1 MICKMAIIAEQ
12 HTLNS
17 LEYAERGGE
26 QLYTNNVFG
35 SPKEIFNDFKLI
47 QDLNDRAKNKS
58 IHAILSFNP
67 NDNMQKLTKQDL
79 IDISNKYLEKHG
91 FDDNQ
96 AAVYLHNDKAHI
108 HLHIVANRIKMDGIC
123 VSTSNNYFKNLE
135 FAKEMENQYQLIKTN
150 RKEKGVDFVK
160 DSQRAN
166 QIKAKIDKS
175 LLKSTTMDEFCKHM
189 KNMNVLVLR
198 GRGIAFVDGSGAKFK
213 GSELGREYS
222 LVGIEKQINLSKSIT
237 NINQESGAKLT
248 VEPKIESKND
258 LNNIPLDLYFN
269 PKHFKSGEDEEE
281 EDARFK
287 KNNRRGLGRF

>member
-67 NDNMQKLTKQDL
+67 NDDMQRLTKQDL
-79 IDISNKYLEKHG
+79 IDIANKYLEKHG

-96 AAVYLHNDKAHI
+96 AAVYLHNDKAHL
-108 HLHIVANRIKMDGIC
+108 HLHIVANRIKMNGIC
-123 VSTSNNYFKNLE
+123 VSSSNNYFKNLE
-135 FAKEMENQYQLIKTN
+135 FAKEMENHYQLIKTN

-166 QIKAKIDKS
+166 QIKAKIDKA
-175 LLKSTTMDEFCKHM
+175 LLKSTTMEEFCKHM

-213 GSELGREYS
+213 GSEIGREYS
-222 LVGIEKQINLSKSIT
+222 LMGIEKQFNQTKSIT
-237 NINQESGAKLT
+237 NFNQEPGAKLT
-248 VEPKIESKND
+248 VEPEVENQNELTDTISS
-258 LNNIPLDLYFN
+258 IYIN
-269 PKHFKSGEDEEE
+269 PKHYKRGEDEEE

-287 KNNRRGLGRF
+287 KKRRGLGR

>member
-67 NDNMQKLTKQDL
+67 NDDMQRLTKQDL
-79 IDISNKYLEKHG
+79 IDIANKYLEKHG

-96 AAVYLHNDKAHI
+96 SAVYLHNDKAHI

-123 VSTSNNYFKNLE
+123 VSSSNNYFKNLD

-166 QIKAKIDKS
+166 QIKAKIDKA

-213 GSELGREYS
+213 GSEIGREYS
-222 LVGIEKQINLSKSIT
+222 IMGIEKQL
-237 NINQESGAKLT
+237 NQTASSLDLKQEPGAKLT
-248 VEPKIESKND
+248 VEPKVENQTE
-258 LNNIPLDLYFN
+258 LNLSISDFYIN
-269 PKHFKSGEDEEE
+269 PKHFRDDDEEE
-281 EDARFK
+281 DYK
-287 KNNRRGLGRF
+287 KRKNRNRGF

>member
-58 IHAILSFNP
+58 IHAILAFNP
-67 NDNMQKLTKQDL
+67 NDDVQKLSKQDL
-79 IDISNKYLEKHG
+79 IDISNKYLKKHG
-91 FDDNQ
+91 FEDNQ
-96 AAVYLHNDKAHI
+96 SAIYLHTEKEHL
-108 HLHIVANRIKMDGIC
+108 HLHIISNRITNDGLC
-123 VSTSNNYFKNLE
+123 VSSSNNYFKNLE

-150 RKEKGVDFVK
+150 RKEKGIDFVK

-166 QIKAKIDKS
+166 QIKAKIDKA
-175 LLKSTTMDEFCKHM
+175 LLNSTTMDEFCKHM

-222 LVGIEKQINLSKSIT
+222 LMGIEKLLNQTKSIT
-237 NINQESGAKLT
+237 NFNQESGAKLT
-248 VEPKIESKND
+248 VEPKVENQNELTDTISS
-258 LNNIPLDLYFN
+258 IYIN
-269 PKHFKSGEDEEE
+269 PKHYKSEEDEEE
-281 EDARFK
+281 EDAKNK
-287 KNNRRGLGRF
+287 KKRRELGR

>member
-67 NDNMQKLTKQDL
+67 NDDMQKLSKQDL
-79 IDISNKYLEKHG
+79 IDIANKYLEKHG

-96 AAVYLHNDKAHI
+96 AAVYLHLDKSHL
-108 HLHIVANRIKMDGIC
+108 HLHIIANRIKMNGLC
-123 VSTSNNYFKNLE
+123 VSSSNNYFKNLD

-166 QIKAKIDKS
+166 QIKAKIDKA
-175 LLKSTTMDEFCKHM
+175 LLKSSTMDEFCKHM

-198 GRGIAFVDGSGAKFK
+198 GRGIAFVDSSGSRFK
-213 GSELGREYS
+213 GSEIGREYS
-222 LVGIEKQINLSKSIT
+222 IMGIEKKINQTKSIT
-237 NINQESGAKLT
+237 NFNQEPGAKLT
-248 VEPKIESKND
+248 VEPEVENQTE
-258 LNNIPLDLYFN
+258 LNLSISDFYVN
-269 PKHFKSGEDEEE
+269 PKHFRDDDEDE
-281 EDARFK
+281 DYRK
-287 KNNRRGLGRF
+287 RKNRNRGF

>member
-1 MICKMAIIAEQ
+1 MAIIAEL

-35 SPKEIFNDFKLI
+35 SPKVIFNDFKLL

-58 IHAILSFNP
+58 IHAIISFNP
-67 NDNMQKLTKQDL
+67 NDDIQKLSKQDL
-79 IDISNKYLEKHG
+79 IDIANKYLEKHG

-96 AAVYLHNDKAHI
+96 AAFYLHNDKAHI

-123 VSTSNNYFKNLE
+123 VSSSNNYFKNLE
-135 FAKEMENQYQLIKTN
+135 FAKEMESQYQLIKSN

-166 QIKAKIDKS
+166 QIKAKIDKA
-175 LLKSTTMDEFCKHM
+175 LLKSNTMDEFCKHM

-222 LVGIEKQINLSKSIT
+222 LMGIEKQLNQSKSIT
-237 NINQESGAKLT
+237 NINQEPGVKLT
-248 VEPKIESKND
+248 VEPKVENQID
-258 LNNIPLDLYFN
+258 LTNVVSDFYIN
-269 PKHFKSGEDEEE
+269 PKHFKDDDDEE
-281 EDARFK
+281 DDYRK
-287 KNNRRGLGRF
+287 RKNRNRGF